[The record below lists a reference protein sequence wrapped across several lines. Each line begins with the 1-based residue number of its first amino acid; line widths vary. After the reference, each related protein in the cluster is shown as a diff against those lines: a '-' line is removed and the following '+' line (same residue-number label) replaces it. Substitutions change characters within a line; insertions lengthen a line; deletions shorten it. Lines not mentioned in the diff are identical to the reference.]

1 MEVLLIH
8 RLMGIVPPEM
18 MAAGLEIGKKLS
30 ASPGAIVPGGKMVA
44 SYSARGLSMIVCIWE
59 VPSMEALMPLVE
71 QMNMLGWETDTIP
84 VDKMEVAIPKFE
96 KALQAMLA
104 K

>member
-8 RLMGIVPPEM
+8 KPAGLLPPEL
-18 MAAGLEIGKKLS
+18 MAASLEIGKKLE
-30 ASPGAIVPGGKMVA
+30 ANPGEIVPGGKMIA

-59 VPSMEALMPLVE
+59 VPNMEALMPLEE

-84 VDKMEVAIPKFE
+84 VEKMEVAIPKFE
-96 KALQAMLA
+96 KALQAMQA